1 MNKIKRSA
9 QVALCGMMAALCM
22 LLMFMTGLIPF
33 ATYAIPAL
41 AGILM
46 IVIVVET
53 NAKWALLVYIAVSLL
68 SIFITP
74 DREAAMMFIAF
85 FGHYPILKLYLE
97 RVRPRAQAVAPVRD
111 RVDVIAV
118 GAQRA
123 HRLTDRRAR
132 HTQFF
137 AHLLA
142 GEIPLRLREQEQNIV
157 PQHEITLL
165 LIFFWCQFSRWLP
178 NCKAFFKNG

>member
-9 QVALCGMMAALCM
+9 QGALCGMMAALCM

-97 RVRPRAQAVAPVRD
+97 RVRPRALEFFLKVLCFNICIVAAYLVIIFVFDMPDILTEMGSFGKYSAAVLLGFGNLVFLIYDFATTRL
-111 RVDVIAV
+111 I
-118 GAQRA
+118 GAYINWFRPKV
-123 HRLTDRRAR
+123 LRR
-132 HTQFF
+132 
-137 AHLLA
+137 
-142 GEIPLRLREQEQNIV
+142 
-157 PQHEITLL
+157 
-165 LIFFWCQFSRWLP
+165 
-178 NCKAFFKNG
+178 FK

>member
-1 MNKIKRSA
+1 MI
-9 QVALCGMMAALCM
+9 AALCM

-46 IVIVVET
+46 IAVVVET

-85 FGHYPILKLYLE
+85 FGHYPIVKLYLE
-97 RVRPRAQAVAPVRD
+97 RVRPRALEYLLKLACFNVCIVAAYAVIVFIFKVPD
-111 RVDVIAV
+111 IMTEM
-118 GAQRA
+118 GAFGKYSA
-123 HRLTDRRAR
+123 LVLLGLGNVVFLVYDFATTRLIGAYINWFRPKILRR
-132 HTQFF
+132 
-137 AHLLA
+137 
-142 GEIPLRLREQEQNIV
+142 
-157 PQHEITLL
+157 
-165 LIFFWCQFSRWLP
+165 
-178 NCKAFFKNG
+178 FK